1 MSFPSEQLGLKNC
14 ETAPSA
20 RANLLTMLNPYWL
33 KLVVITTI
41 APLAGLLSAKAQ
53 RHGVEPIVTTGSP
66 AGLIKKIEPE
76 YPMGFVIHGAKGR
89 GRFRLTI
96 NPKSGLVDEVKIVQ
110 STGYGDLNKL
120 AVKALLQWTFN
131 PGTPSPVEVPVEFE
145 IQGGNRILH

>member
-1 MSFPSEQLGLKNC
+1 MF
-14 ETAPSA
+14 T
-20 RANLLTMLNPYWL
+20 RYWL
-33 KLVVITTI
+33 KIAIITLI
-41 APLAGLLSAKAQ
+41 AALAGLLSAEAQ
-53 RHGVEPIVTTGSP
+53 RHGVNPIVTTGSP

-96 NPKSGLVDEVKIVQ
+96 NSKSGLVDEVKIVQ

-120 AVKALLQWTFN
+120 AVKALLQWTFK
-131 PGTPSPVEVPVEFE
+131 PGTPSPVEVPVEFD